1 MSPYRRAL
9 PLKERLFVADGGLE
23 TWLVFH
29 EGVDL
34 PAFAA
39 FDQLKDDEGLA
50 RLRRWYERYV
60 AMARTHGCGLLLEA
74 PTWRANP
81 DWGAAIGY
89 DAEALAAV
97 NRRAVEMLEELRER
111 HAAPS
116 LPIVVSGVVGPRGD
130 GYVVEKR
137 MSPEEARDYHAAQI
151 GVFADTAADLV
162 SAYTLNYAEEAM
174 GIALAARQHG
184 IPAALSFTV
193 ETDGRLPSGEPLGEA
208 IERTDAATGDY
219 AAYYM
224 VNCAHPE
231 HFAPALAAGAPWLGR
246 IGGLRANASRLSH
259 AELERCTELDTGD
272 PLDLGAHYRGLRRSL
287 PALSVL
293 GGCCGTD
300 HRHVGAICAAVM
312 PATEAVA

>member
-1 MSPYRRAL
+1 MSPFRNAL
-9 PLKERLFVADGGLE
+9 PLQDRLFVADGGLE

-39 FDQLKDDEGLA
+39 FDQLKDEAGRA
-50 RLRRWYERYV
+50 RLRRWYERYL

-81 DWGAAIGY
+81 DWAAAIGY
-89 DAEALAAV
+89 GAEALAEA
-97 NRRAVEMLEELRER
+97 NRRAIAMLQELRER
-111 HAAPS
+111 HATPA

-137 MSPEEARDYHAAQI
+137 MTPGQARDYHAVQI
-151 GVFADTAADLV
+151 GVFADTSADLV

-174 GIALAARQHG
+174 GIALAARRHA
-184 IPAALSFTV
+184 IPVALSFTV

-208 IERTDAATGDY
+208 IERTDAATGGY
-219 AAYYM
+219 PAYYM
-224 VNCAHPE
+224 INCAHPE
-231 HFAPALAAGAPWLGR
+231 HFTPALAAGATWLGR

-272 PLDLGAHYRGLRRSL
+272 PLDLGAHYRRLRQDL

-312 PATEAVA
+312 PAVAAD